1 MPRTVRTA
9 CRNRT
14 MRHVHQSTKNSSGS
28 SAGNLKILFS
38 ILFLFLFLFFKGSPC
53 RDGCTFVG
61 RCCDTKNRRSRACEI
76 RSVRNRLKRHD
87 AGAFFF
93 FSTVLFQTG
102 ESWCAHFTSN
112 ICDRR
117 MECWHVKIDS
127 RNLKNKKITKIKRF
141 FSFLKNKIVLVP
153 SFGFWG
159 WNCEFASR

>member
-1 MPRTVRTA
+1 MIDQSNNKIKRAQKGREKRDNARDSMPPRPVRTA

-38 ILFLFLFLFFKGSPC
+38 ILFLFFKGSPC

-93 FSTVLFQTG
+93 VLDFSTLANLDVRILGATYATG
-102 ESWCAHFTSN
+102 
-112 ICDRR
+112 
-117 MECWHVKIDS
+117 
-127 RNLKNKKITKIKRF
+127 
-141 FSFLKNKIVLVP
+141 
-153 SFGFWG
+153 G
-159 WNCEFASR
+159 WNVDM